1 MTEQEIKSLL
11 ETTSPQ
17 DVKNLVEY
25 LKIQHAEN
33 EAVAKGKTQKDIVR
47 IFLDER
53 RKSNLKLAQKYPEN
67 AMGKSFDDCWAYIED
82 NAKKAANGQNR
93 VAITS
98 FTVFDWAVNYF
109 CDDTIQKFATAK
121 PKTTKTPTST
131 KKAPEKDLQTALKEL
146 QQAKEAWQ
154 KSNDE
159 KVAKWEIENNQAID
173 KFDKEHAMDL
183 FPPENPYRAKENP
196 HLSAVFPEQNE
207 LDKVLAAIQNPT
219 PVETEETTE
228 ENDEEIEE

>member
-33 EAVAKGKTQKDIVR
+33 EAVAKGKTQKDIVK

-67 AMGKSFDDCWAYIED
+67 AMGKTFDDCWAYIED

-109 CDDTIQKFATAK
+109 CDDTIQKFAATK
-121 PKTTKTPTST
+121 PKTTKTSTST

-183 FPPENPYRAKENP
+183 FPPENPYRTKENP

-207 LDKVLAAIQNPT
+207 LDKVLAAIQNAT
-219 PVETEETTE
+219 PIGTEETAE
-228 ENDEEIEE
+228 ESEEEIEE

>member
-11 ETTSPQ
+11 ETTSTQ

-109 CDDTIQKFATAK
+109 CDDSIAKVEKAK
-121 PKTTKTPTST
+121 PTTSKPTKEEKPT
-131 KKAPEKDLQTALKEL
+131 KSKLQTL
-146 QQAKEAWQ
+146 QEAKEIWQ
-154 KSNDE
+154 KKNDQQ
-159 KVAKWEIENNQAID
+159 VAQWEQENNAAID
-173 KFDKEHAMDL
+173 RFDKEHTMDL
-183 FPPENPYRAKENP
+183 FPPVNPYLNKKNP
-196 HLSAVFPEQNE
+196 HLNAVFPHQEE
-207 LDKVLAAIQNPT
+207 LDKLLAVQQ
-219 PVETEETTE
+219 
-228 ENDEEIEE
+228 

>member
-11 ETTSPQ
+11 NTTSTQ

-33 EAVAKGKTQKDIVR
+33 EAVAKGKTQKDIVK

-53 RKSNLKLAQKYPEN
+53 RKSNLKLTQKYPEN

-109 CDDTIQKFATAK
+109 CDDNVQKHTTAK
-121 PKTTKTPTST
+121 PKTTKTPTSA
-131 KKAPEKDLQTALKEL
+131 KKAPEKDLQIALKEL

-159 KVAKWEIENNQAID
+159 KVSKWEIENNQAID
-173 KFDKEHAMDL
+173 KFDKEHSMDL
-183 FPPENPYRAKENP
+183 FPPENPYRTKENP
-196 HLSAVFPEQNE
+196 HLNAIFPEQKE
-207 LDKVLAAIQNPT
+207 LDKVLAAIKNST
-219 PVETEETTE
+219 PVEDQETADDNE
-228 ENDEEIEE
+228 QDIED

>member
-11 ETTSPQ
+11 ETTSTQ

-33 EAVAKGKTQKDIVR
+33 EAVAKGKTQKDIVK

-67 AMGKSFDDCWAYIED
+67 AMGKTFDDCWAYIED

-121 PKTTKTPTST
+121 PKTTKTPTSA

-173 KFDKEHAMDL
+173 KFDKEHNMDL
-183 FPPENPYRAKENP
+183 FPPENPYRTKENP

-207 LDKVLAAIQNPT
+207 LDKVLAAIQNAT
-219 PVETEETTE
+219 PIRTEETAE
-228 ENDEEIEE
+228 ESKEEIEE

>member
-33 EAVAKGKTQKDIVR
+33 EAVAKGKTQKDIVK

-109 CDDTIQKFATAK
+109 CDDNVQKHTTAK
-121 PKTTKTPTST
+121 PKTTKTPTSA
-131 KKAPEKDLQTALKEL
+131 KKAPEKDLQIALKEL

-173 KFDKEHAMDL
+173 KFDKEHNMDL
-183 FPPENPYRAKENP
+183 FPPENPYRNKVNP
-196 HLSAVFPEQNE
+196 YLNEEFPEQKE
-207 LDKVLAAIQNPT
+207 LDKVLAAIQNST
-219 PVETEETTE
+219 PVEDQETADD
-228 ENDEEIEE
+228 NKQDIED

>member
-11 ETTSPQ
+11 ETTSSQ

-33 EAVAKGKTQKDIVR
+33 EAVAKGKTQKDIVK

-109 CDDTIQKFATAK
+109 CNDNVQKHTTAK

-131 KKAPEKDLQTALKEL
+131 KKATEKDLQTALKEL

-159 KVAKWEIENNQAID
+159 KVSKWEIENNQAID

-183 FPPENPYRAKENP
+183 FPPENPYRTKENP
-196 HLSAVFPEQNE
+196 HLNAVFPEQNE
-207 LDKVLAAIQNPT
+207 LDKVLAAIQNST
-219 PVETEETTE
+219 PIETGETAE
-228 ENDEEIEE
+228 ENEEEIEE

>member
-1 MTEQEIKSLL
+1 MSEQEIKSLL

-25 LKIQHAEN
+25 LRIQHAEN
-33 EAVAKGKTQKDIVR
+33 EAVAKGKTQKDIVK

-67 AMGKSFDDCWAYIED
+67 AMGKTFDDCWAYIED

-109 CDDTIQKFATAK
+109 CDDSIAKVEKAK
-121 PKTTKTPTST
+121 PTTSKPA
-131 KKAPEKDLQTALKEL
+131 KEEKPAKSELQTL
-146 QQAKEAWQ
+146 QEAKEIWQ
-154 KSNDE
+154 KKNNQQ
-159 KVAKWEIENNQAID
+159 VAQWEQENNAAID
-173 KFDKEHAMDL
+173 KFEKEHAMDL
-183 FPPENPYRAKENP
+183 FPPVNPYLNKENPY
-196 HLSAVFPEQNE
+196 LSAVFPQQEK
-207 LDKVLAAIQNPT
+207 LDKLLAVQ
-219 PVETEETTE
+219 
-228 ENDEEIEE
+228 

>member
-33 EAVAKGKTQKDIVR
+33 EAVAKGKTQKDIVK

-109 CDDTIQKFATAK
+109 CDDSIAKVEKAK
-121 PKTTKTPTST
+121 PTTSKPA
-131 KKAPEKDLQTALKEL
+131 KEEKPVKSELQTL
-146 QQAKEAWQ
+146 QEAKEIWQ
-154 KSNDE
+154 KKNDQQ
-159 KVAKWEIENNQAID
+159 VAQWEQENNTAID
-173 KFDKEHAMDL
+173 KFEKEHAMDL
-183 FPPENPYRAKENP
+183 FPPVNPYLNKENPYLN
-196 HLSAVFPEQNE
+196 AVFPQQEK
-207 LDKVLAAIQNPT
+207 LDKLLAVQQ
-219 PVETEETTE
+219 
-228 ENDEEIEE
+228 

>member
-109 CDDTIQKFATAK
+109 CDDSIAKVEKAK
-121 PKTTKTPTST
+121 PTTSKPA
-131 KKAPEKDLQTALKEL
+131 KEEKPAKSELQTL
-146 QQAKEAWQ
+146 QEAKEIWQ
-154 KSNDE
+154 KKNDQQ
-159 KVAKWEIENNQAID
+159 VAQWEQENNTAID
-173 KFDKEHAMDL
+173 KFEKEHAMDL
-183 FPPENPYRAKENP
+183 FPPVNPYLNKENPYLN
-196 HLSAVFPEQNE
+196 AVFPQQEK
-207 LDKVLAAIQNPT
+207 LDKLLAVQQ
-219 PVETEETTE
+219 
-228 ENDEEIEE
+228 

>member
-33 EAVAKGKTQKDIVR
+33 EAVAKGKTQKDIVK

-109 CDDTIQKFATAK
+109 CDDSIAKVEKAK
-121 PKTTKTPTST
+121 PTTSKPTKEEKPT
-131 KKAPEKDLQTALKEL
+131 KSELQTL
-146 QQAKEAWQ
+146 QEAKEIWQ
-154 KSNDE
+154 KKNDQQ
-159 KVAKWEIENNQAID
+159 VAQWEQENNAAID
-173 KFDKEHAMDL
+173 KFEKEHAMDL
-183 FPPENPYRAKENP
+183 FPPVNPYLNKENPYLN
-196 HLSAVFPEQNE
+196 AVFPQQEK
-207 LDKVLAAIQNPT
+207 LDKLLAVQQ
-219 PVETEETTE
+219 
-228 ENDEEIEE
+228 

>member
-11 ETTSPQ
+11 ETISPQ

-33 EAVAKGKTQKDIVR
+33 EAVAKGKTQKDIVK

-109 CDDTIQKFATAK
+109 CDDSIAKVEKAK
-121 PKTTKTPTST
+121 PTTSKPTKEEKPT
-131 KKAPEKDLQTALKEL
+131 KSELQTL
-146 QQAKEAWQ
+146 QEAKEIWQ
-154 KSNDE
+154 KKNDQQ
-159 KVAKWEIENNQAID
+159 VAQWEQENNAAID
-173 KFDKEHAMDL
+173 KFEKEHAMDL
-183 FPPENPYRAKENP
+183 FPPVNPYLNKENPYLNT
-196 HLSAVFPEQNE
+196 VFPQQEK
-207 LDKVLAAIQNPT
+207 LDKLLAVQ
-219 PVETEETTE
+219 
-228 ENDEEIEE
+228 

>member
-33 EAVAKGKTQKDIVR
+33 EAVAKGKTQKDIVK

-67 AMGKSFDDCWAYIED
+67 AMGKTFDDCWAYIED

-109 CDDTIQKFATAK
+109 CDDSIAKVEKAK
-121 PKTTKTPTST
+121 PTTSKPA
-131 KKAPEKDLQTALKEL
+131 KEEKPAKSELQTL
-146 QQAKEAWQ
+146 QEAKEIWQ
-154 KSNDE
+154 KKNDQQ
-159 KVAKWEIENNQAID
+159 VAQWEQENNAAID
-173 KFDKEHAMDL
+173 KFEKEHTMDL
-183 FPPENPYRAKENP
+183 FPPVNPYLNKENPY
-196 HLSAVFPEQNE
+196 LSAVFPQQEK
-207 LDKVLAAIQNPT
+207 LDKLLAVQ
-219 PVETEETTE
+219 
-228 ENDEEIEE
+228 